1 MTSTAAPGA
10 RDERLQKD
18 LLERV
23 SRTFALTIPVLP
35 PALARVV
42 GNAYLLCRIA
52 DTIEDA
58 AALDLDALHTHCER
72 FIAVV
77 EGRGDAAEFAREL
90 LPHLATH
97 ASEDERW
104 LIECTPRVL
113 AITAAFDDYERQ
125 ALTECVRV
133 MGRGMVRFQQRKS
146 VAGLTD
152 LAEHA
157 EYCYVVA
164 GCVGEMLTRLFV
176 HYLPALEPQRDE
188 LMAQAVSFGQCL
200 QMTNILKD
208 FWEDRENGAC
218 WLPRD
223 VFLGEGLD
231 LADATPGDPRFSRGY
246 RRLIGLAHAHAD
258 AALSYTLTLPARES
272 GLRNFCLWALY
283 MAVVGHRK
291 LLEHPDFASGAEV
304 KISRRTVRRIVL
316 WCRLAARSDTALRA
330 SFAWLTRKLPT
341 LHDGDGLSG
350 APGTPA
356 ESRQNRGAIA

>member
-1 MTSTAAPGA
+1 MTSTAVPGA
-10 RDERLQKD
+10 QDEQLQKE

-23 SRTFALTIPVLP
+23 SRTFALTIPALP
-35 PALARVV
+35 SALARVV

-58 AALDLDALHTHCER
+58 AALDPDALHTHCER

-77 EGRGDAAEFAREL
+77 EGRGDAKEFAREFQ
-90 LPHLATH
+90 PHLAAH
-97 ASEDERW
+97 ASVDEKR

-113 AITAAFDDYERQ
+113 AITATFDDYERQ
-125 ALTECVRV
+125 ALADCVRV
-133 MGRGMVRFQQRKS
+133 MGRGMVRFQRRKS
-146 VAGLTD
+146 TAGLAD

-176 HYLPALEPQRDE
+176 HYLPALEPRREE
-188 LMAQAVSFGQCL
+188 LMAHAVSFGQCL

-208 FWEDRENGAC
+208 FWEDRANGAC

-223 VFLGEGLD
+223 VFLDEGLD
-231 LADATPGDPRFSRGY
+231 LAEVTPGDPRFARGY

-258 AALSYTLTLPARES
+258 AALSYTLALPAREP
-272 GLRNFCLWALY
+272 GLRNFCLWALF

-304 KISRRTVRRIVL
+304 KISRRTVRRVVL
-316 WCRLAARSDTALRA
+316 WCRLAAKSNAALRV
-330 SFAWLTRKLPT
+330 SFKWLTRNLPPPRP
-341 LHDGDGLSG
+341 GDNTPGVPTNTSRGNQG
-350 APGTPA
+350 AAT
-356 ESRQNRGAIA
+356 

>member
-1 MTSTAAPGA
+1 MTSTAMPGA
-10 RDERLQKD
+10 QEERLQKE

-23 SRTFALTIPVLP
+23 SRTFALTIPALP

-58 AALDLDALHTHCER
+58 AALDPEALDAQCER

-77 EGRGDAAEFAREL
+77 EGHDDAVGFASGF
-90 LPHLATH
+90 LPHLAAH
-97 ASEDERW
+97 ASADERR
-104 LIECTPRVL
+104 LIECTPQVL
-113 AITAAFDDYERQ
+113 AVTASFSDYERQ
-125 ALTECVRV
+125 ALAECVRV
-133 MGRGMVRFQQRKS
+133 MGRGMVAFQRRKS
-146 VAGLTD
+146 VAGLAD
-152 LAEHA
+152 LDEHA

-176 HYLPALEPQRDE
+176 HYLPELEPRRDE
-188 LMAQAVSFGQCL
+188 LMARAVSFGQCL

-208 FWEDRENGAC
+208 FWEDRANGAC

-223 VFLGEGLD
+223 VFLDEGLD
-231 LADATPGDPRFSRGY
+231 LAEVTPGDPRFARGY

-258 AALSYTLTLPARES
+258 SALEYTLALPAREP

-291 LLEHPDFASGAEV
+291 LLDHPGFASGAEV
-304 KISRRTVRRIVL
+304 KISRRTVRRVVL
-316 WCRLAARSDTALRA
+316 WCRLAAKRDVALRS
-330 SFAWLTRKLPT
+330 SFKWLTRGLPAPYP
-341 LHDGDGLSG
+341 GDAAAGVPPAG
-350 APGTPA
+350 AD
-356 ESRQNRGAIA
+356 RGSAGVAA